1 MGDYYVYLHLDQ
13 DAIVY
18 VGKGTG
24 DRAYR
29 SGNRGSSEHS
39 DFLNSKFNE
48 GASDHVQIVEY
59 GLTEKGALALEAE
72 LLKDSDYRFNRTHTE
87 EWYSRLR
94 EQSLEQAKKRCKP
107 VITPLG
113 NFDSITL
120 AAEAHGIKRPSA
132 TALLKKGEWQYGN

>member
-13 DAIVY
+13 DEIVY

-29 SGNRGSSEHS
+29 SGNRGSSVHS
-39 DFLNSKFNE
+39 AFLNSKFNE

-59 GLTEKGALALEAE
+59 GLTEKEALALEAE